1 MTRMSRPREAMVPHI
16 SDEELPAMIGTSEGM
31 RRVFAAIRKVAA
43 ADVAVLITGE
53 SGTGK
58 ELAAR
63 AIHSRSRRAKGP
75 FVPINC
81 GAIPETLLESELFG
95 HEKGA
100 FTGAVRQERG
110 KVEYAQGGTL
120 FLDEVGELP
129 PTLQVKLLRFLQEHT
144 IERVGGR
151 QQIEVDARI
160 IAATNTDLR
169 QATAEGGFREDLY
182 HRLGVVHLHLP
193 PLRERGED
201 LLFMAHVFLKQIG
214 DEMGRRVHGL
224 TEGAIHAMRA
234 HPWHGNVRE
243 LSNKLMSAVVM
254 AEGPF
259 ITAEDLGLGLGLAA
273 GNSGA
278 PVTSL
283 KAAVQQLEK
292 EIISQALVLHGGNL
306 SRVADELGISRPTLY
321 AHLRRYGIRTD
332 RALGEAV
339 DRALGASV
347 PSPVGDSSA
356 L

>member
-1 MTRMSRPREAMVPHI
+1 MSRPREAVVPPT
-16 SDEELPAMIGTSEGM
+16 SASEFGEMIGTSEGM
-31 RRVFAAIRKVAA
+31 RRVFAAIKKVAA
-43 ADVAVLITGE
+43 AEVAVLITGE

-120 FLDEVGELP
+120 FLDEVGELS

-151 QQIEVDARI
+151 QQIAVDARI

-169 QATAEGGFREDLY
+169 QATAEGAFREDLY
-182 HRLGVVHLHLP
+182 HRLGVIHLHMP

-201 LLFMAHVFLKQIG
+201 LLLVTHVFLKRIG
-214 DEMGRRVHGL
+214 DEMRRPVHGL
-224 TEGAIHAMRA
+224 SEEAIRAIRA

-243 LSNKLMSAVVM
+243 LSNKLTSAVVM

-259 ITAEDLGLGLGLAA
+259 ITAEDLGLGLAT
-273 GNSGA
+273 GNRA
-278 PVTSL
+278 VRVTSL
-283 KAAVQQLEK
+283 REAVDRLER
-292 EIISQALVLHGGNL
+292 EIIAQALVLHGGNL
-306 SRVADELGISRPTLY
+306 TRVAEELGISRPTLY

-332 RALGEAV
+332 RALRETLDPAP
-339 DRALGASV
+339 AASD
-347 PSPVGDSSA
+347 PS
-356 L
+356 

>member
-1 MTRMSRPREAMVPHI
+1 
-16 SDEELPAMIGTSEGM
+16 
-31 RRVFAAIRKVAA
+31 
-43 ADVAVLITGE
+43 
-53 SGTGK
+53 
-58 ELAAR
+58 
-63 AIHSRSRRAKGP
+63 
-75 FVPINC
+75 
-81 GAIPETLLESELFG
+81 
-95 HEKGA
+95 
-100 FTGAVRQERG
+100 
-110 KVEYAQGGTL
+110 QGGTL

-160 IAATNTDLR
+160 IAATNIDLR
-169 QATAEGGFREDLY
+169 QATADGEFREDLY
-182 HRLGVVHLHLP
+182 HRLGVVHLHMP

-201 LLFMAHVFLKQIG
+201 LLLMAHVLLKRIG

-224 TEGAIHAMRA
+224 TEGAIQAIRA

-259 ITAEDLGLGLGLAA
+259 ITAEDLGLRLAA
-273 GNSGA
+273 GHRGV

-283 KAAVQQLEK
+283 REAVQRLER
-292 EIISQALVLHGGNL
+292 EIITQSLVLHGGNL
-306 SRVADELGISRPTLY
+306 TRVAVELGISRPTLY

-332 RALGEAV
+332 RVLG
-339 DRALGASV
+339 
-347 PSPVGDSSA
+347 SSA